1 MKTPLRWA
9 RSRVLGWEEMPV
21 DTAELARFLI
31 GETLVRILAEGVA
44 GGRIGEAEHK
54 ASATPRVTVIAA

>member
-9 RSRVLGWEEMPV
+9 RSRVLGWAEMPD

-31 GETLVRILAEGVA
+31 GETPVRILAEA
-44 GGRIGEAEHK
+44 RRAA
-54 ASATPRVTVIAA
+54 ASARPSIKHRRLRG